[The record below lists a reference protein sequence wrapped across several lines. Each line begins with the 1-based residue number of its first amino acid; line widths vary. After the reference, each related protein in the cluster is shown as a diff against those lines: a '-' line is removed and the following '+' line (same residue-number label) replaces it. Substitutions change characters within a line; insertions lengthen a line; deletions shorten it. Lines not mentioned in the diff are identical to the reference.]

1 LEQFA
6 AESGFRIMA
15 KQVLV
20 FQHVPH
26 EHLGHFA
33 PALKREGVEFHYL
46 RSFEN
51 DLANRGLADLGDP
64 DALIFLGGPMSANDE
79 AEHAFIRPE
88 LNLIE
93 EALERNKPLLGICL
107 GAQLIA
113 KALGARVYAGMEKE
127 IGWYDLE
134 LTEMGQRDPLF
145 AGWPRALKMFQWH
158 GETFELPRGAQ
169 HLARSARYRHQA
181 FRFGEGAY
189 GLQFHPEITL
199 SMIEEWLEI
208 NAQEVAKSPLPRK
221 ALEIKEDSVNAMH
234 ELKELGEMTAENW
247 ARLLTLP

>member
-1 LEQFA
+1 
-6 AESGFRIMA
+6 MA

-33 PALKREGVEFHYL
+33 PALKREGIEFRYL
-46 RSFEN
+46 RSFEK
-51 DLANRGLADLGDP
+51 DLANRRLDDLGDP
-64 DALIFLGGPMSANDE
+64 DALIFLGGPMSAHDE
-79 AEHAFIRPE
+79 AEYGFIRPE
-88 LNLIE
+88 LTLME
-93 EALERNKPLLGICL
+93 EALARNKPVLGICL
-107 GAQLIA
+107 GAQLLA
-113 KALGARVYAGMEKE
+113 KALGARVFAGTEKE

-134 LTEMGQRDPLF
+134 LTEAGQRDPLF
-145 AGWPRALKMFQWH
+145 SRWPRSLKMFQWH

-169 HLARSARYRHQA
+169 HLAGSSRFSHQA

-189 GLQFHPEITL
+189 GLQFHPEITF

-208 NAQEVAKSPLPRK
+208 NAEEVAKTPLPHK
-221 ALEIKEDSVNAMH
+221 ALEIKEESANYLP